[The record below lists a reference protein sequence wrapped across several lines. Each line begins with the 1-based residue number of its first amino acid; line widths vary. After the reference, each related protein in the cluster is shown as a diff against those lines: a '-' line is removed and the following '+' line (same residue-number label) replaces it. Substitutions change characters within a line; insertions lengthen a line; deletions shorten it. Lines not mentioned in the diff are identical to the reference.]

1 MIIKDITAKKIKNS
15 RNQDTIEV
23 IVKTDL
29 GNAMASA
36 PSGASKS
43 KKEVID
49 FPESVDSA
57 VNFVN
62 TLLNS
67 EFKNFEFNSF
77 DDLKQVENMIKNYDD
92 TERMEKIGGNL
103 VIAFEFALLQALS
116 KGKIWKFINPKTKT
130 LPRPL
135 GNCIGGG
142 KHVDSN
148 FKNEFQE
155 YLLLSLDANSFS
167 KAAKA
172 NLDIYDMLRNNFK
185 HSKLTDEGALAMN
198 LSTEEILEA
207 LKKLVDDYNT
217 KNDFKVRIGID
228 VAADSFFDGKNYVYR
243 DKKLTRQQQINYIVN
258 LVDKYDLCYMEDPLE
273 ESDFAGFA
281 EITRQVKNKCL
292 ICGDDLIATNT
303 ELLKKAIEKHSIT
316 AVIVKPN
323 QIGSLVKTREI
334 IKLAKE
340 NKIYPVISH
349 RSGETLDATIS
360 QLAVAFNI
368 PVIKCGI
375 YGKEREIKINELIKI
390 EKELKGNK

>member
-103 VIAFEFALLQALS
+103 VIEFEFALLQTLS

>member
-116 KGKIWKFINPKTKT
+116 KGKIWKFINPETKT

-198 LSTEEILEA
+198 LSTKE
-207 LKKLVDDYNT
+207 KL
-217 KNDFKVRIGID
+217 
-228 VAADSFFDGKNYVYR
+228 
-243 DKKLTRQQQINYIVN
+243 
-258 LVDKYDLCYMEDPLE
+258 
-273 ESDFAGFA
+273 
-281 EITRQVKNKCL
+281 
-292 ICGDDLIATNT
+292 
-303 ELLKKAIEKHSIT
+303 
-316 AVIVKPN
+316 
-323 QIGSLVKTREI
+323 
-334 IKLAKE
+334 
-340 NKIYPVISH
+340 
-349 RSGETLDATIS
+349 
-360 QLAVAFNI
+360 
-368 PVIKCGI
+368 
-375 YGKEREIKINELIKI
+375 
-390 EKELKGNK
+390 